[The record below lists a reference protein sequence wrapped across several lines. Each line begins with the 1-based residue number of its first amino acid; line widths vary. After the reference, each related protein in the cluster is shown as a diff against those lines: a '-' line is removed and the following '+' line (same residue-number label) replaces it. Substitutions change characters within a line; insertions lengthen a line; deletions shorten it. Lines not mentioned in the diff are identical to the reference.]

1 MIQLILFLAL
11 GALLFVSL
19 LILARRGSRPEGAAE
34 ALVGARQA
42 LNHLQSGLLPAELVE
57 RIFAADDFEFVAS
70 AAPRSV
76 QVLFWRERKKIA
88 LAWIAQ
94 LRRQIR
100 NLRRF
105 HLGAARFYSRLGIRS
120 EMALALDF
128 MILLIICRTLQ
139 LLVYLGGPR
148 VAPRMIG
155 TTATAASRICEVSEK
170 SLAFLS
176 VPDSLAGRTAA
187 P

>member
-1 MIQLILFLAL
+1 MIQLIVFLAI

-34 ALVGARQA
+34 TLVEARQA
-42 LNHLQSGLLPAELVE
+42 LSHLQSGLLPPELVE
-57 RIFAADDFEFVAS
+57 RIFAPDDFEFVAS
-70 AAPRSV
+70 AAPQRV
-76 QVLFWRERKKIA
+76 QALFWCERKKIA

-105 HLGAARFYSRLGIRS
+105 HLGAARFYSRLGFRS

-128 MILLIICRTLQ
+128 ISLLIVCRALQ
-139 LLVYLGGPR
+139 LFVYLGGPR
-148 VAPRMIG
+148 VAPRLIG
-155 TTATAASRICEVSEK
+155 TTATAASRICEISEK
-170 SLAFLS
+170 SLAFLRA
-176 VPDSLAGRTAA
+176 PDSLAGRTAA